1 MNSNLLEVSGLHVSA
16 GEKEILHG
24 VDLTVGK
31 DETHVLMGPNGTGK
45 STLGYAITGN
55 PEYTVTAGKIVF
67 DGEDITRLP
76 VNERAKKGIF
86 LSFQNPLEVPGVTLS
101 AFIRSA
107 LEQKTGKRI
116 RLWDFKKKL
125 AETMQLLAM
134 DASYAERD
142 LNGGT
147 TLGADNGIGMAAAM
161 AVLADKEL
169 KHGRI
174 QALFTVDEET
184 GLTGAFGLE
193 SGMIDGKYLLN
204 LDSEDEA
211 EIFIGCAGGIDTTS
225 AFTYK
230 QEALPAGKFYLRVEV
245 KNLLGGHSGGD
256 IHLGRGNANKLL
268 ARFLWLCMQRHEVHL
283 CAIDGGNLR
292 NAIPREAMAVI
303 AVNPEEKEA
312 VRAELNHYAADVAAE
327 LSGVDP
333 NVTVDMVTADTP
345 EFMIEDK
352 VARALI
358 SALYAAPH
366 GVIAMSHDIEGLV
379 ETSTNL
385 ASVKMTE
392 PGKIV
397 VATSQRSSVE
407 SEKYDIA
414 YQVECLFR
422 LAGAEPSHGDGYPGW
437 KPNMHSRIKDIAVEA
452 YQELYQQT
460 PAIKAIHAGLECGLF
475 LTKYPQLDMIS
486 FGPTLRG
493 VHSPDEKMHIPAVE
507 KFWNHLV
514 LILEKVVLE

>member
-1 MNSNLLEVSGLHVSA
+1 M
-16 GEKEILHG
+16 
-24 VDLTVGK
+24 
-31 DETHVLMGPNGTGK
+31 
-45 STLGYAITGN
+45 
-55 PEYTVTAGKIVF
+55 
-67 DGEDITRLP
+67 
-76 VNERAKKGIF
+76 
-86 LSFQNPLEVPGVTLS
+86 
-101 AFIRSA
+101 
-107 LEQKTGKRI
+107 
-116 RLWDFKKKL
+116 
-125 AETMQLLAM
+125 
-134 DASYAERD
+134 
-142 LNGGT
+142 
-147 TLGADNGIGMAAAM
+147 
-161 AVLADKEL
+161 
-169 KHGRI
+169 
-174 QALFTVDEET
+174 
-184 GLTGAFGLE
+184 
-193 SGMIDGKYLLN
+193 
-204 LDSEDEA
+204 
-211 EIFIGCAGGIDTTS
+211 
-225 AFTYK
+225 
-230 QEALPAGKFYLRVEV
+230 
-245 KNLLGGHSGGD
+245 GGHSGGD

-268 ARFLWLCMQRHEVHL
+268 ARFLWLCMQRREVHL

-437 KPNMHSRIKDIAVEA
+437 KPNPHSEILKVAVESYKRLFGVDA
-452 YQELYQQT
+452 KV
-460 PAIKAIHAGLECGLF
+460 KAIHAGLECGLF
-475 LTKYPQLDMIS
+475 LDKYPALDMIS
-486 FGPTLRG
+486 FGPTLQG
-493 VHSPDEKMHIPAVE
+493 VHSPDERMLIPTVQKFWDHLLDILKHIPA
-507 KFWNHLV
+507 K
-514 LILEKVVLE
+514 

>member
-1 MNSNLLEVSGLHVSA
+1 MEKKDLKPASVFHYFEEICRVPRPSKKEEKIRNYLVDFAKAYALEYKVDEA
-16 GEKEILHG
+16 GN
-24 VDLTVGK
+24 
-31 DETHVLMGPNGTGK
+31 VLISKP
-45 STLGYAITGN
+45 A
-55 PEYTVTAGKIVF
+55 TAGMENLKKVVLQSHMDMVCEKNNQTVHNFETDPIETYI
-67 DGEDITRLP
+67 DGEWLK
-76 VNERAKKGIF
+76 AK
-86 LSFQNPLEVPGVTLS
+86 
-101 AFIRSA
+101 
-107 LEQKTGKRI
+107 
-116 RLWDFKKKL
+116 
-125 AETMQLLAM
+125 
-134 DASYAERD
+134 
-142 LNGGT
+142 GT
-147 TLGADNGIGMAAAM
+147 TLGADNGIGMATEL
-161 AVLADKEL
+161 AVLAADDIQ
-169 KHGRI
+169 HGPLEC
-174 QALFTVDEET
+174 LFTVDEET
-184 GLTGAFGLE
+184 GLTGAFALKEGFM
-193 SGMIDGKYLLN
+193 SGDILIN
-204 LDSEDEA
+204 LDSEDEG
-211 EIFIGCAGGIDTTS
+211 ELFIGCAGGIDTTS

-507 KFWNHLV
+507 KFWNDLV
-514 LILEKVVLE
+514 LIFEKVVLE

>member
-1 MNSNLLEVSGLHVSA
+1 MDKFIVAQVDTDVS
-16 GEKEILHG
+16 
-24 VDLTVGK
+24 
-31 DETHVLMGPNGTGK
+31 P
-45 STLGYAITGN
+45 
-55 PEYTVTAGKIVF
+55 F
-67 DGEDITRLP
+67 D
-76 VNERAKKGIF
+76 
-86 LSFQNPLEVPGVTLS
+86 PG
-101 AFIRSA
+101 
-107 LEQKTGKRI
+107 
-116 RLWDFKKKL
+116 
-125 AETMQLLAM
+125 
-134 DASYAERD
+134 SYASSSTYVA
-142 LNGGT
+142 G
-147 TLGADNGIGMAAAM
+147 M
-161 AVLADKEL
+161 AVLNAATSL
-169 KHGRI
+169 KNKIIYEGARI
-174 QALFTVDEET
+174 IDPEKYGDREAHFNPKKFFFTGEKVIEVSTSRSVTLDEI
-184 GLTGAFGLE
+184 A
-193 SGMIDGKYLLN
+193 
-204 LDSEDEA
+204 
-211 EIFIGCAGGIDTTS
+211 IGCAGGIDTTS

>member
-1 MNSNLLEVSGLHVSA
+1 
-16 GEKEILHG
+16 
-24 VDLTVGK
+24 
-31 DETHVLMGPNGTGK
+31 
-45 STLGYAITGN
+45 
-55 PEYTVTAGKIVF
+55 
-67 DGEDITRLP
+67 
-76 VNERAKKGIF
+76 
-86 LSFQNPLEVPGVTLS
+86 
-101 AFIRSA
+101 
-107 LEQKTGKRI
+107 
-116 RLWDFKKKL
+116 
-125 AETMQLLAM
+125 
-134 DASYAERD
+134 
-142 LNGGT
+142 
-147 TLGADNGIGMAAAM
+147 
-161 AVLADKEL
+161 
-169 KHGRI
+169 
-174 QALFTVDEET
+174 
-184 GLTGAFGLE
+184 
-193 SGMIDGKYLLN
+193 
-204 LDSEDEA
+204 
-211 EIFIGCAGGIDTTS
+211 
-225 AFTYK
+225 
-230 QEALPAGKFYLRVEV
+230 
-245 KNLLGGHSGGD
+245 
-256 IHLGRGNANKLL
+256 
-268 ARFLWLCMQRHEVHL
+268 
-283 CAIDGGNLR
+283 
-292 NAIPREAMAVI
+292 
-303 AVNPEEKEA
+303 
-312 VRAELNHYAADVAAE
+312 
-327 LSGVDP
+327 
-333 NVTVDMVTADTP
+333 MVTADTP

-493 VHSPDEKMHIPAVE
+493 VHSPDEMMHINRLPS
-507 KFWNHLV
+507 FLRYGLMIISWQN
-514 LILEKVVLE
+514 